1 MTATATQTPTQTTAE
16 LDERLNQMVLEGSI
30 LEAFDRFYDDNVV
43 MQENALTPTAGKAA
57 NRAREVKFVE
67 SIEQFHGA
75 QMLGS
80 GTSADRSYSEWLMDV
95 TFKGGIRV
103 KLEQVAARQWRNGK
117 VIHERFYFDGAH
129 DSTAG

>member
-1 MTATATQTPTQTTAE
+1 MTATATERTTIAALDAE
-16 LDERLNQMVLEGSI
+16 LNQMVLQGKI
-30 LEAFDRFYDDNVV
+30 LEAFDRFYDESVV
-43 MQENALTPTAGKAA
+43 MQENAATPTVGKTA

-75 QMLGS
+75 QVLGS
-80 GTSADRSYSEWLMDV
+80 GAGADRSYSEWTMDV

-117 VIHERFYFDGAH
+117 IVHERFYFNAA
-129 DSTAG
+129 SA